1 MSVPMRRCPGT
12 AQSREGAWS
21 YGVIGRINSRGLIC
35 TQTKVTHGELR
46 ELCFVHSSI
55 RACVPVRRRRVSA
68 TCRGACSPRAGR
80 RQSWSWPRQRRRLH
94 ACANPLRA
102 LAGCE
107 KIRSTRVNA
116 PKRTLPDPCQRKRTR
131 SMDVL
136 RPNRTRSS
144 VASSVSGADR
154 RGPARGKGGGGVRG
168 RATGGGSNW
177 KRAGVRRV
185 DERWQ
190 GAQMEKW
197 AVAGEGHTLV
207 VVSFL

>member
-1 MSVPMRRCPGT
+1 MRRCPGT
-12 AQSREGAWS
+12 ELSREGAWS

-154 RGPARGKGGGGVRG
+154 RGPARGKGGGERG
-168 RATGGGSNW
+168 GAGWRATSDGTGRRRRSRGWGARTSDGRGGIGKVGGGW
-177 KRAGVRRV
+177 
-185 DERWQ
+185 
-190 GAQMEKW
+190 
-197 AVAGEGHTLV
+197 
-207 VVSFL
+207 